1 MQETLVQFLGQED
14 PLRRESLPTP
24 VFLGFPGGSVGNE
37 SACKAGDLGSVP
49 ELGRSPGE
57 GNHYPLQYSGLEKS
71 MDGGAWQGSQRVG
84 PRGPC
89 SPKESDMTEQLHFH
103 FQCVCFHVTVSIHPT
118 LFFPRCAHKS
128 VLCVCISIPALQ
140 IGSSVPFPRFHTYV
154 LIYNICFPPSD
165 LLHSV

>member
-1 MQETLVQFLGQED
+1 MSKSIL
-14 PLRRESLPTP
+14 P
-24 VFLGFPGGSVGNE
+24 VFSSRSFIQSQVSHLVLGFPDSSVDKE
-37 SACKAGDLGSVP
+37 SACNAGDLGGIP
-49 ELGRSPGE
+49 GLGRSPGE
-57 GNHYPLQYSGLEKS
+57 GKDYPLQYSGLEKS

-128 VLCVCISIPALQ
+128 VLCVCISIPALH
-140 IGSSVPFPRFHTYV
+140 IGSSVSFSQIPYICVNIQYLFSPF
-154 LIYNICFPPSD
+154 
-165 LLHSV
+165 

>member
-1 MQETLVQFLGQED
+1 VCSHGNVFVRVSLVAQI
-14 PLRRESLPTP
+14 P
-24 VFLGFPGGSVGNE
+24 GFPGNE
-37 SACKAGDLGSVP
+37 SGCKAGDLGSVP

-154 LIYNICFPPSD
+154 LIYNICFPPF
-165 LLHSV
+165 